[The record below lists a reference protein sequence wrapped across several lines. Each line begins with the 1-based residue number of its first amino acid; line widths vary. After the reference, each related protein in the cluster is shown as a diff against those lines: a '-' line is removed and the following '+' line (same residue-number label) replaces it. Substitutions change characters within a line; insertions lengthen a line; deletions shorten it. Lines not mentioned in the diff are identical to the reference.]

1 MRYTYAYKT
10 PDGIRHEAAI
20 EASSR
25 DAAFSILRRQGIRPI
40 KVVAADGSKE
50 NGAPPVIKKR
60 IVAALIVSILILAVV
75 AAILAFQSVS
85 RPAVPGVLQA
95 DNVRHYPLGD
105 AAFIEKGILTGWSD
119 VFPDEGDRF
128 LASFAIPGVK
138 AAQRNTTAGELEL
151 ALKRHIKA
159 APGDRLETR
168 QIKEIVEGMKS
179 EARAYIEA
187 GGNIVEYGRRLTE
200 RQDTEIAIYEQAR
213 LEIEKVKETM
223 PIEELLD
230 FWESKNAQLRN
241 LGIRPITL
249 ESLE

>member
-1 MRYTYAYKT
+1 MRYTYAYR
-10 PDGIRHEAAI
+10 DSQGVRHEASIDA
-20 EASSR
+20 ESR

-119 VFPDEGDRF
+119 VFEHEGDRF
-128 LASFAIPGVK
+128 LASFAVPGVK
-138 AAQRNTTAGELEL
+138 AAQRNTTVEE
-151 ALKRHIKA
+151 IKA
-159 APGDRLETR
+159 ALERSVSIATDDGLEAR
-168 QIKEIVEGMKS
+168 QIKAMVEGMKA